1 MSQAVAGGW
10 GSAGASANG
19 RRVVVGIGEL
29 AASDR
34 VDEVIVTYALGSCIA
49 VCLFD
54 PAARVAAML
63 HFLLPEAS
71 INRRRA
77 LEQPATFG
85 DTGIPLLLE
94 AAARLGLRKKRT
106 IVRLVGGAEVSN
118 LSAGALAT
126 GHRNVLA
133 ARTVLWRHG
142 LFIDSQDVGGAAA
155 RTVHLS
161 VRDGRMLIF
170 NGHEQIKEL

>member
-1 MSQAVAGGW
+1 MSQAVLGGW
-10 GSAGASANG
+10 GSTGAPANG

-34 VDEVIVTYALGSCIA
+34 PEEVIVTYALGSCIA

-54 PAARVAAML
+54 PAAKVAAML
-63 HFLLPEAS
+63 HFLLPEAA
-71 INRRRA
+71 INQRRA
-77 LEQPATFG
+77 LQQPAAFG

-94 AAARLGLRKKRT
+94 TAARLGLRKKRT
-106 IVRLVGGAEVSN
+106 IVRLVGGAEVANRSVC
-118 LSAGALAT
+118 ALAT
-126 GHRNVLA
+126 GHRNVLS

-142 LFIDSQDVGGAAA
+142 LFVDSQDVGGVSA
-155 RTVHLS
+155 RTVHLA